1 MIEEFIEWIQNN
13 GWDIELSE
21 KENDFPEEERS
32 RYGKIPE
39 QWLNFASKFNYIS
52 NSEGNIWFL
61 TCYDFTDF
69 CNDFE
74 DMSLEAASDDDEWKK
89 RITNF
94 WDKTIP
100 IVMSVGG
107 DYYYYGIDIET
118 GKIVVAYE
126 PEFEE
131 VVEVADTFDAFIRK
145 IISGEILLL

>member
-1 MIEEFIEWIQNN
+1 
-13 GWDIELSE
+13 
-21 KENDFPEEERS
+21 
-32 RYGKIPE
+32 
-39 QWLNFASKFNYIS
+39 
-52 NSEGNIWFL
+52 
-61 TCYDFTDF
+61 
-69 CNDFE
+69 
-74 DMSLEAASDDDEWKK
+74 MSLEAASDDDEWKK

-131 VVEVADTFDAFIRK
+131 VVEVADTFEVFIRK
-145 IISGEILLL
+145 IIAGEISV